1 MQVVKCVKLIQ
12 AEINMQVILD
22 EKHCEKYQIIYILFN
37 PIQYSYNLMCKSIK
51 PCKQVQFDVKQ
62 HRKSI
67 L

>member
-37 PIQYSYNLMCKSIK
+37 PIQYSYNLMCK
-51 PCKQVQFDVKQ
+51 
-62 HRKSI
+62 
-67 L
+67 